1 MFGWAADNASQFQCA
16 WFNDTVGFPSI
27 YKANLVVLVWVFV
40 CGSSPFACLLR
51 CCFLLRNANLAGG
64 FACHRCWCCVF
75 LVFVSRYL
83 PRYYGTKEFHN
94 VFNWFNRSSQ
104 CSDRA
109 SERNRP
115 TEEKKYKINENGQN
129 IPIWLSIQHVT
140 SDVFSVYKFGT
151 CSLCFDQVIFIPCA
165 SNLLRKT
172 TKKGVIAV
180 FSSFLWKTHLK
191 K

>member
-1 MFGWAADNASQFQCA
+1 M
-16 WFNDTVGFPSI
+16 GFPSI

-115 TEEKKYKINENGQN
+115 TEEKNTKSMRMVRIFPYDCLSNMSHRMSFQCINSA
-129 IPIWLSIQHVT
+129 LAACVSIRLFLFLAPAT
-140 SDVFSVYKFGT
+140 S
-151 CSLCFDQVIFIPCA
+151 
-165 SNLLRKT
+165 
-172 TKKGVIAV
+172 
-180 FSSFLWKTHLK
+180 
-191 K
+191 